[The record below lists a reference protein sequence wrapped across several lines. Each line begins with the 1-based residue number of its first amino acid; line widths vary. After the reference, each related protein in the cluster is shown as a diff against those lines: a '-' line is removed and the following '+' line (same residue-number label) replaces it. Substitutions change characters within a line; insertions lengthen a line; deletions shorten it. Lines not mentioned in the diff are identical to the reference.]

1 MLEPQSYLL
10 EVHRALLDRART
22 ARFVF
27 GNDTAIVAVQHML
40 RQTVDLF
47 QTVAEMGVNPRN
59 IFALGKVYS
68 NNAHVLRTLRAMG
81 VTVVETTMPEPGEF
95 TSYLQRDIERL
106 WAVAAE
112 TLAQRRIRRVIVL
125 DDAGTCITSV
135 PAEILRR
142 YAVCGIEQTSS
153 GVFLFEQSPPPFAVI
168 SWARTAAK
176 LEIGGPIFAHN
187 FIEKLN
193 ANFLHGRSIR
203 GKRAGIIGFG
213 SIGSGVATL
222 AARHGSKVYFYDPNP
237 DLQIPSPAQERITRV
252 GSLEELMQSC
262 DYVYGCSGRNPF
274 QGKWP
279 MPHRPGVKLFSV
291 SGGDHEFGPIIRDLK
306 SKPGLKVNPD
316 TWDIVSA
323 HGPCGHIRIAYL
335 GYPYSFV
342 SRGLEAVPRRIVQLE
357 TGGLLTALMQA
368 RLHLELY
375 ENGKQENRGIHRVTP
390 GAQQFVYERWLSA
403 TRARNINLTDVFGLD
418 AGRLVAAQRESW
430 FIEHTEPRTSRTMV
444 EEMMSRIITRP
455 IFSGFE
461 RKTEPDLRTLRQ
473 F

>member
-1 MLEPQSYLL
+1 MLEPQSYSL

-22 ARFVF
+22 TRFVF
-27 GNDTAIVAVQHML
+27 GNDTAIIAVQHML

-47 QTVAEMGVNPRN
+47 QTAAEMGVTLRN
-59 IFALGKVYS
+59 TFALGKVYS
-68 NNAHVLRTLRAMG
+68 NNSHVMRTLRQMG
-81 VTVVETTMPEPGEF
+81 VTVLESTMPEPGEF
-95 TSYLQRDIERL
+95 TSYLQHDIERL
-106 WAVAAE
+106 WTVAAE
-112 TLAQRRIRRVIVL
+112 TLAQRHIKRIIVL
-125 DDAGTCITSV
+125 DDAGICITSV

-176 LEIGGPIFAHN
+176 LQIGGPIFAHN

-193 ANFLHGRSIR
+193 VNFLNGRSMR
-203 GKRAGIIGFG
+203 GKRVGIIGFG

-222 AARHGSKVYFYDPNP
+222 AARHGSKVYFYDP
-237 DLQIPSPAQERITRV
+237 DLQIPSPAQEGITRV
-252 GSLEELMQSC
+252 GSLEELMLTC
-262 DYVYGCSGRNPF
+262 DYVYGCSGHNPF

-291 SGGDHEFGPIIRDLK
+291 SGGDHEFGPIIKDLK
-306 SKPGLKVNPD
+306 SKPGLEVNPE

-342 SRGLEAVPRRIVQLE
+342 SRGAEAVPRRIVQIE
-357 TGGLLTALMQA
+357 TGGLLASLMQA
-368 RLHLELY
+368 RLHLDLY
-375 ENGKQENRGIHRVTP
+375 ENGKHDNRGLHRVTP
-390 GAQQFVYERWLSA
+390 GAQRFVYERWLSA
-403 TRARNINLTDVFGLD
+403 MRLRNINLTDVYGLD
-418 AGRLVAAQRESW
+418 AETLAAAQRESW
-430 FIEHTEPRTSRTMV
+430 FIEHTEPFTSRTMV
-444 EEMMSRIITRP
+444 EEMMSRIVTRP
-455 IFSGFE
+455 FHSACE
-461 RKTEPDLRTLRQ
+461 RKPEPDLRTLRQ

>member
-10 EVHRALLDRART
+10 EVHQALLDRART

-40 RQTVDLF
+40 RQTIDLF
-47 QTVAEMGVNPRN
+47 QTAAEMGVNLRN

-68 NNAHVLRTLRAMG
+68 NNSHVLRTLRQMG
-81 VTVVETTMPEPGEF
+81 ITVVETTMPEPGEF
-95 TSYLQRDIERL
+95 TSYLQQDIERL

-112 TLAQRRIRRVIVL
+112 NFAQRRIKRVIVL
-125 DDAGTCITSV
+125 DDAGSCITSV

-153 GVFLFEQSPPPFAVI
+153 GVFLFEQTPPPFAVV

-176 LEIGGPIFAHN
+176 LKIGGPIFAHN

-193 ANFLHGRSIR
+193 ANFLLGNSIR
-203 GKRAGIIGFG
+203 GKRVGIIGFG
-213 SIGSGVATL
+213 SIGSGVANL
-222 AARHGSKVYFYDPNP
+222 AARYGCKVYFYDPDP
-237 DLQIPSPAQERITRV
+237 QVPSPTQERITRV
-252 GSLEELMQSC
+252 SSLEELMLSC

-279 MPHRPGVKLFSV
+279 MPHRPGIKLFSV
-291 SGGDHEFGPIIRDLK
+291 SGGDHEFGPIIDDLK
-306 SKPGLKVNPD
+306 NKPGLTVNPD

-357 TGGLLTALMQA
+357 TGGLLASLMQA
-368 RLHLELY
+368 RLHLDRY
-375 ENGKQENRGIHRVTP
+375 ENGKHDNKGIHRVTP
-390 GAQQFVYERWLSA
+390 GAQRFVYERWLSA
-403 TRARNINLTDVFGLD
+403 MRARNINLSDVYGLH
-418 AGRLVAAQRESW
+418 AETLASAQRESW
-430 FIEHTEPRTSRTMV
+430 FIENTEPRTSRTMV
-444 EEMMSRIITRP
+444 EEMLNRIINRP
-455 IFSGFE
+455 IHLGFE
-461 RKTEPDLRTLRQ
+461 RKTKPDLRTLRQ